1 MSSVT
6 NTGALEALSIQMDT
20 EEMQM
25 NTSHGLFELQAGKR
39 LFLAIIAAGLFTM
52 LACTAFY
59 LFEVDRLVSNQ
70 LAALAHQLGQAI
82 RTGDPEMGQDARDR
96 PTEPGQHFVWQLEDV
111 KGALTR
117 EIQPAS
123 TGLQKPTKLI
133 LNNAWL
139 AAHTQPGVR
148 LFLVWQ
154 GSVRASSLG
163 EAGAGEAS
171 AIDPEVVG
179 RIVRNGKLFV
189 QAPMRWDDSPDSP
202 LLIAQQALS
211 LPFSLGEIAAAGLIL
226 WGIIAGLIWLT
237 VGIWLNKALHQ
248 IQYLAYHDPLTGLI
262 NRAALRVG
270 LPHMLAESRRSNTP
284 LAVLYLDL
292 DRFKTIN
299 DSLGHTVGDLV
310 LKECARRLLACVRDT
325 DFVARLGGDEFVAV
339 IGELRDA
346 RDAATIARKIIQ
358 ELARPICLDEQ
369 TLQTGASIGIAT
381 HPGSATD
388 PDALI
393 KQADSAMYAAKQLG
407 RGRCHFYDESLGELA
422 DKRLQLELQLRQ
434 GLSDG
439 EFELYYQPIISDHG
453 SPRLCGFEALVRWQ
467 HGERFFEPG
476 DFIPLAEETGLIV
489 PLGDWVL
496 TQACRQLS
504 RWQQIYPIA
513 ASYTV
518 SVNVSVRQ
526 LHDGDFAGRVGE
538 VLKDSGLPAASLIL
552 ELTESLYVDRH
563 TAIPETLRRLR
574 LMGVRLAMDDFGTGY
589 SALAS
594 LSRLPLDRLKIDRS
608 FVSNIC
614 HITEELAIA
623 KTIIAIGKELCLEV
637 VAEGVE
643 TPEQA
648 AILKK
653 HGCHIQQGWL
663 FGKAQPGA
671 LAELLFS
678 NSPEQR
684 PGK

>member
-1 MSSVT
+1 
-6 NTGALEALSIQMDT
+6 
-20 EEMQM
+20 M
-25 NTSHGLFELQAGKR
+25 NTAHGLFELQAGKR
-39 LFLAIIAAGLFTM
+39 LLLAILAAGLFAM

-59 LFEVDRLVSNQ
+59 LFEVDRLASNQ

-82 RTGDPEMGQDARDR
+82 RAGDPEQGDDAKHR
-96 PTEPGQHFVWQLEDV
+96 PAPSGQHFLWQLEDQ

-117 EIQPAS
+117 EIQTAS
-123 TGLQKPTKLI
+123 TGQQKPTRLI
-133 LNNAWL
+133 LDDAWL
-139 AAHTQPGVR
+139 AAHAQPGVR
-148 LFLVWQ
+148 LFLIWQ

-171 AIDPEVVG
+171 AIDPKVVG

-226 WGIIAGLIWLT
+226 WGIFAGLIWLT

-270 LPHMLAESRRSNTP
+270 LPHMLAESRRNNTP

-299 DSLGHTVGDLV
+299 DSLGHAIGDLV

-325 DFVARLGGDEFVAV
+325 DFVARLGGDEFIVV

-346 RDAATIARKIIQ
+346 SDAATIARKIIE
-358 ELARPICLDEQ
+358 ELAQPIYLDEQ
-369 TLQTGASIGIAT
+369 TLQTGASVGIAT

-407 RGRCHFYDESLGELA
+407 RGRWHFYDESLGEQA
-422 DKRLQLELQLRQ
+422 DKRLRLELQLRQ
-434 GLSDG
+434 GLADG

-453 SPRLCGFEALVRWQ
+453 TPRLCGFEALIRWR
-467 HGERFFEPG
+467 HGERFVEPG

-504 RWQQIYPIA
+504 RWQHIHA
-513 ASYTV
+513 AAADYTV

-526 LHDGDFAGRVGE
+526 LHDGDFASRVGE
-538 VLKDSGLPAASLIL
+538 ALKESGLPAASLIL

-614 HITEELAIA
+614 HVAEELAIA
-623 KTIIAIGKELCLEV
+623 KTIIAIGKELGLEV

-648 AILKK
+648 TLLKK

-663 FGKAQPGA
+663 FGKAQPGEVT
-671 LAELLFS
+671 ELLFS
-678 NSPEQR
+678 NAPE
-684 PGK
+684 